1 MIKGA
6 HFPCLLLLIAVAK
19 LSFVDKRLL
28 AKPTGKPD
36 VLFIVVDDMNDW
48 ISLLDPKAPIKTPNL
63 ERLAHRGMLFRKAY
77 CISAAC
83 NPSRAAT
90 MTG

>member
-1 MIKGA
+1 MITGV

-36 VLFIVVDDMNDW
+36 VLFIAVDDMND
-48 ISLLDPKAPIKTPNL
+48 
-63 ERLAHRGMLFRKAY
+63 
-77 CISAAC
+77 
-83 NPSRAAT
+83 
-90 MTG
+90 